1 MVRCADLTHF
11 VFSIVNK
18 KGEIMSYRAV
28 SLIHIREGLRTVQLL
43 GPGMELYLNSC
54 LVVLCEI
61 KEDRRKRRMSD
72 AFG

>member
-1 MVRCADLTHF
+1 
-11 VFSIVNK
+11 
-18 KGEIMSYRAV
+18 MSYRAV